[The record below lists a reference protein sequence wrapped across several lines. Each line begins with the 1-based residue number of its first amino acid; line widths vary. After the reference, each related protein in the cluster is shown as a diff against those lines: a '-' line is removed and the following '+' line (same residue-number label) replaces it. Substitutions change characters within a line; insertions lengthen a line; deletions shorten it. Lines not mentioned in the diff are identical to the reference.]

1 MSVYYR
7 HVVYQKGGQ
16 IMRRHSV
23 VKIFFLVLVLSVC
36 FASFP
41 GYSTAQKVISLNYSN
56 FFPAPHRHSILADQ
70 WCKEI
75 EKRTNG
81 RVKIAYF
88 PGGTLTPAA
97 QIYDGVVKGI
107 SDIGFSCFAYT
118 RGKFPLTEVIDLP
131 IGLKDGTTA
140 TRLINEY
147 YKKFKPKEI
156 DEVKVMYLHAHGP
169 GMLHTKKPVNKLEDL
184 KGMKIRATGLA
195 SKIVTALGGSPV
207 GTSMPET
214 YDVLRTGVA
223 DGAMA
228 PFEALQGFKWGEV
241 VSSSTVAYGSGYS
254 TGMFIVMNKNKWNSL
269 PPDIQKVFNEVNE
282 EWIEKQAKAWD
293 EIEKEGVDFTQK
305 RGNKVIRLT
314 NEENARWAAAVKPLL
329 DEYLKSMKA
338 KGLPGDEALKFC
350 LDYLKAHQK

>member
-1 MSVYYR
+1 
-7 HVVYQKGGQ
+7 
-16 IMRRHSV
+16 MRRHSA
-23 VKIFFLVLVLSVC
+23 VKIFFLVLFLSVC
-36 FASFP
+36 FVSFP
-41 GYSTAQKVISLNYSN
+41 GYSAAQKVITMNYSN
-56 FFPAPHRHSILADQ
+56 FFPAPHKHSIIAEQ

-81 RVKIAYF
+81 RIKIAYF

-184 KGMKIRATGLA
+184 KGTKIRATGLA

-207 GTSMPET
+207 GTTMPET
-214 YDVLRTGVA
+214 YDALRTGVA
-223 DGAMA
+223 EGAMA

-241 VSSSTVAYGSGYS
+241 INSSTVAYGSGYS

-269 PPDIQKVFNEVNE
+269 PPDIQKIFTEVNE
-282 EWIEKQAKAWD
+282 EWIEKQARAWD
-293 EIEKEGVDFTQK
+293 EIEKEGIDFTQK
-305 RGNKVIRLT
+305 RGNKIIRLT
-314 NEENARWAAAVKPLL
+314 KEEDARWAVAVKPIV
-329 DEYLKSMKA
+329 DEYVKTTNA

-350 LDYLKAHQK
+350 LDYLKANQK

>member
-1 MSVYYR
+1 M
-7 HVVYQKGGQ
+7 
-16 IMRRHSV
+16 
-23 VKIFFLVLVLSVC
+23 
-36 FASFP
+36 
-41 GYSTAQKVISLNYSN
+41 
-56 FFPAPHRHSILADQ
+56 
-70 WCKEI
+70 
-75 EKRTNG
+75 
-81 RVKIAYF
+81 
-88 PGGTLTPAA
+88 
-97 QIYDGVVKGI
+97 
-107 SDIGFSCFAYT
+107 
-118 RGKFPLTEVIDLP
+118 
-131 IGLKDGTTA
+131 
-140 TRLINEY
+140 
-147 YKKFKPKEI
+147 
-156 DEVKVMYLHAHGP
+156 
-169 GMLHTKKPVNKLEDL
+169 
-184 KGMKIRATGLA
+184 A

-241 VSSSTVAYGSGYS
+241 VNSSTVAYGSGYS

-305 RGNKVIRLT
+305 RGNKIIRLT

>member
-1 MSVYYR
+1 
-7 HVVYQKGGQ
+7 
-16 IMRRHSV
+16 MRRHGIV
-23 VKIFFLVLVLSVC
+23 TVFFLVLFLSVC
-36 FASFP
+36 FASSP
-41 GYSTAQKVISLNYSN
+41 GYSFAQKVITLNYSN
-56 FFPAPHRHSILADQ
+56 FFPAPHRHSILAEQ

-81 RVKIAYF
+81 RIKIAYF

-131 IGLKDGTTA
+131 IGLRDGTTA

-156 DEVKVMYLHAHGP
+156 DEVQVMYLHAHGP
-169 GMLHTKKPVNKLEDL
+169 GMLHTKRPVSKLEDL

-195 SKIVTALGGSPV
+195 SKIVMALGASPV
-207 GTSMPET
+207 GTTMPET
-214 YDVLRTGVA
+214 YDALRTGVA

-241 VSSSTVAYGSGYS
+241 INSSTVAYGSGYS
-254 TGMFIVMNKNKWNSL
+254 TGMFIVMNKSKWNSL
-269 PPDIQKVFNEVNE
+269 PPDIQKIIAKVNE
-282 EWIEKQAKAWD
+282 EWIERQARAWD
-293 EIEKEGVDFTQK
+293 EIEKEGIEFTKK
-305 RGNKVIRLT
+305 RGNKIIYLT
-314 NEENARWAAAVKPLL
+314 KEEDARWAAAVKPIQ
-329 DEYLKSMKA
+329 DEYVRSTKA

-350 LDYLKAHQK
+350 LDYLKANQK

>member
-1 MSVYYR
+1 
-7 HVVYQKGGQ
+7 
-16 IMRRHSV
+16 MRRHST
-23 VKIFFLVLVLSVC
+23 VKIFFLVLFLSVC
-36 FASFP
+36 FVSFP
-41 GYSTAQKVISLNYSN
+41 GFSAAQKVITMNYSN
-56 FFPAPHRHSILADQ
+56 FFPAPHKHSILAEQ

-81 RVKIAYF
+81 RVKISYF

-207 GTSMPET
+207 GTTMPET
-214 YDVLRTGVA
+214 YDALRTGVA
-223 DGAMA
+223 EGAMA

-241 VSSSTVAYGSGYS
+241 INSSTVAYGSGYS

-269 PPDIQKVFNEVNE
+269 PPDIQKVFTEVNE
-282 EWIEKQAKAWD
+282 EWIEKQARAWD
-293 EIEKEGVDFTQK
+293 EIEKEGIDFTQK
-305 RGNKVIRLT
+305 RGNKIIRLT
-314 NEENARWAAAVKPLL
+314 KEEDARWAATVKPIV
-329 DEYLKSMKA
+329 DEYVKTTKA

-350 LDYLKAHQK
+350 LDYLKANQK

>member
-1 MSVYYR
+1 M
-7 HVVYQKGGQ
+7 KNNLTT
-16 IMRRHSV
+16 
-23 VKIFFLVLVLSVC
+23 KLFFLVF
-36 FASFP
+36 FASLLIP
-41 GYSTAQKVISLNYSN
+41 CIPNGALAQKVITMNYSN
-56 FFPAPHRHSILADQ
+56 FFPAPHKHSIIAEQ

-195 SKIVTALGGSPV
+195 SKIVTSLGGSPV
-207 GTSMPET
+207 GTTMPET
-214 YDVLRTGVA
+214 YDALRTGVA
-223 DGAMA
+223 EGAMA

-241 VSSSTVAYGSGYS
+241 ISSSTVAYGSGYS

-269 PPDIQKVFNEVNE
+269 PPDIQKIFTEVNE
-282 EWIEKQAKAWD
+282 EWIEKQARTWD
-293 EIEKEGVDFTQK
+293 EIEKEGIDFTKK
-305 RGNKVIRLT
+305 RGNKIIYLSK
-314 NEENARWAAAVKPLL
+314 EEDARWAAAVKPIV
-329 DEYLKSMKA
+329 DEYVKTTKA

-350 LDYLKAHQK
+350 LDYLKANQK

>member
-1 MSVYYR
+1 
-7 HVVYQKGGQ
+7 
-16 IMRRHSV
+16 MRRHST
-23 VKIFFLVLVLSVC
+23 VKIFFLVLFLSVC
-36 FASFP
+36 FVSFP
-41 GYSTAQKVISLNYSN
+41 GFSAAQKVITMNYSN
-56 FFPAPHRHSILADQ
+56 FFPALHKHSILAEQ

-81 RVKIAYF
+81 RVKISYF

-207 GTSMPET
+207 GTTMPET
-214 YDVLRTGVA
+214 YDALRTGVA
-223 DGAMA
+223 EGAMA

-241 VSSSTVAYGSGYS
+241 INSSTVAYGSGYS

-269 PPDIQKVFNEVNE
+269 PPDIQKVFTEVNE
-282 EWIEKQAKAWD
+282 EWIEKQARAWD
-293 EIEKEGVDFTQK
+293 EIEKEGIDFTQK
-305 RGNKVIRLT
+305 RGNKIIRLT
-314 NEENARWAAAVKPLL
+314 KEEDARWAATVKPIV
-329 DEYLKSMKA
+329 DEYVKTTKA

-350 LDYLKAHQK
+350 LDYLKANQK

>member
-1 MSVYYR
+1 
-7 HVVYQKGGQ
+7 
-16 IMRRHSV
+16 MRRRSA
-23 VKIFFLVLVLSVC
+23 VKIFFLVLFLSVC
-36 FASFP
+36 FVSFP
-41 GYSTAQKVISLNYSN
+41 GYSAAQKVITMNYSN
-56 FFPAPHRHSILADQ
+56 FFPAPHKHSIIAEQ

-81 RVKIAYF
+81 RIKIAYF

-184 KGMKIRATGLA
+184 KGTKIRATGLA

-207 GTSMPET
+207 GTTMPET
-214 YDVLRTGVA
+214 YDALRTGVA
-223 DGAMA
+223 EGAMA

-241 VSSSTVAYGSGYS
+241 INSSTVAYGSGYS

-269 PPDIQKVFNEVNE
+269 PPDIQKIFTEVNE
-282 EWIEKQAKAWD
+282 EWIEKQARAWD
-293 EIEKEGVDFTQK
+293 EIEKEGIDFTQK
-305 RGNKVIRLT
+305 RGNKIIRLT
-314 NEENARWAAAVKPLL
+314 KEEDARWAAAVKPIV
-329 DEYLKSMKA
+329 DEYVKTTNA

-350 LDYLKAHQK
+350 LDYLKANQK

>member
-1 MSVYYR
+1 
-7 HVVYQKGGQ
+7 
-16 IMRRHSV
+16 MRRHST
-23 VKIFFLVLVLSVC
+23 VKIFFLVLFLSVC
-36 FASFP
+36 FVSFP
-41 GYSTAQKVISLNYSN
+41 GYSTAQKVITMNYSN
-56 FFPAPHRHSILADQ
+56 FFPAPHKHSILAEQ

-207 GTSMPET
+207 GTTMPET
-214 YDVLRTGVA
+214 YDALRTGVA
-223 DGAMA
+223 EGAMA

-241 VSSSTVAYGSGYS
+241 INSSTVAYGSGYS

-269 PPDIQKVFNEVNE
+269 PPDIQKVFTEVNE
-282 EWIEKQAKAWD
+282 EWIEKQARAWD
-293 EIEKEGVDFTQK
+293 EIEKEGIDFTQK
-305 RGNKVIRLT
+305 RGNKIIRLT
-314 NEENARWAAAVKPLL
+314 KEEDARWAVAVKPIV
-329 DEYLKSMKA
+329 DEYVKTTKA

-350 LDYLKAHQK
+350 LDYLKANQK